1 MTGRSIQR
9 SIKYREWIEKALD
22 AGEDS
27 PSRVLEWI
35 EQRKAKGEET
45 PALPTVSRIMKD
57 MGYKPTGIRWEKDG
71 K

>member
-22 AGEDS
+22 AGDDS